1 METLSLNSQLI
12 SGLIAATLLIGGGYI
27 LRSWIQRLASTQGQA
42 GMRAVQKALRKHGPL
57 RAARIAME
65 HELFREAAE
74 LFEKAGRHLEEG
86 RAWRRA
92 EAWDQAAAAFVNGK
106 DWESA
111 AFCYRKVDDDHG
123 VMMALARGGQF
134 ERAARLANRIG
145 QPERAAKLL
154 LKAGKS
160 TEAVELLRKAGLTEP
175 ALALSAQIR
184 EKNGEWLAA
193 ARAWVKL
200 RRWDEALAAFSKTND
215 SLSTAKVLQK
225 LNRLDEAIDVLVQG
239 SHFVQA
245 AEIHEA
251 LGRFRSAATLW
262 QRGGNLEQ
270 ALTCLTKGGERV
282 AVFNL
287 RATQGHNTEAL
298 RAADLV
304 QPTDSGYAEVMERAA
319 KMNADK
325 GQLREALLRLERLLN
340 IPMAIAKRAE
350 LTQWALELSIQL
362 QQPAFGR
369 VLMER
374 LTSKLS
380 SDGSE
385 FQWLVRL
392 RKQLFEMPASEAP
405 MPIQG
410 SGSGRQA
417 SLVAGVVFDEITG
430 MFSESTVA
438 YVEGQEASEAAMTFG
453 VAVDADGWPD
463 GVPAGL
469 ASRYSEL
476 ERLGQGGNGVVFRAN
491 DKLLSRVVV
500 LKFMIDGAMPTE
512 MARKYFDREVKMA
525 ASLSHPNIVHIYD
538 MGDVQD
544 VPWYSMEFV
553 DGMPLSAHL
562 PLGEPITDTTFAA
575 SIIRQI
581 CAALDHAHSH
591 GMIHRDIKPDNILV
605 SHEGKVKLLDFGL
618 ARAFDDGFGEQSVL
632 AGTPF
637 YMAPEQI
644 DGSEVNYQIDIY
656 ALGVILYRMFTGQL
670 PFSDGNIFVAHALRP
685 VPDPL
690 ELNAEMPV
698 PIKEMILHCLEKEA
712 LDRPKT
718 CAEVAEII
726 AQALGEELSN

>member
-1 METLSLNSQLI
+1 
-12 SGLIAATLLIGGGYI
+12 
-27 LRSWIQRLASTQGQA
+27 
-42 GMRAVQKALRKHGPL
+42 
-57 RAARIAME
+57 
-65 HELFREAAE
+65 
-74 LFEKAGRHLEEG
+74 
-86 RAWRRA
+86 
-92 EAWDQAAAAFVNGK
+92 
-106 DWESA
+106 
-111 AFCYRKVDDDHG
+111 
-123 VMMALARGGQF
+123 
-134 ERAARLANRIG
+134 
-145 QPERAAKLL
+145 
-154 LKAGKS
+154 
-160 TEAVELLRKAGLTEP
+160 
-175 ALALSAQIR
+175 
-184 EKNGEWLAA
+184 
-193 ARAWVKL
+193 
-200 RRWDEALAAFSKTND
+200 
-215 SLSTAKVLQK
+215 
-225 LNRLDEAIDVLVQG
+225 
-239 SHFVQA
+239 
-245 AEIHEA
+245 
-251 LGRFRSAATLW
+251 
-262 QRGGNLEQ
+262 
-270 ALTCLTKGGERV
+270 
-282 AVFNL
+282 
-287 RATQGHNTEAL
+287 
-298 RAADLV
+298 
-304 QPTDSGYAEVMERAA
+304 
-319 KMNADK
+319 
-325 GQLREALLRLERLLN
+325 
-340 IPMAIAKRAE
+340 
-350 LTQWALELSIQL
+350 
-362 QQPAFGR
+362 
-369 VLMER
+369 
-374 LTSKLS
+374 
-380 SDGSE
+380 
-385 FQWLVRL
+385 
-392 RKQLFEMPASEAP
+392 

-726 AQALGEELSN
+726 AQALGEELSD